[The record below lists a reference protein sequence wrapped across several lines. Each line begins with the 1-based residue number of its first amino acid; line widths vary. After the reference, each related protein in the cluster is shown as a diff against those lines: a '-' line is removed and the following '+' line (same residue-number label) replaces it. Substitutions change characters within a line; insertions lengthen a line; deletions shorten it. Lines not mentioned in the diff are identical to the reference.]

1 MKNFILS
8 ILSVSFLISCSS
20 GGDDS
25 PEPISI
31 EGTWKLEF
39 WSWTETNGYYEQND
53 TIITFNDSGSDSDY
67 SNQEDDMYYDFI
79 NDSTVVSYWFLNNNI
94 NQVDTNYFN
103 ISNNNLF
110 FDSGLIWYINSISE
124 STLNVDYFYE
134 ELNESSSFDR
144 VTGTYN
150 FLSSNLP

>member
-20 GGDDS
+20 GGDDI

-110 FDSGLIWYINSISE
+110 FDSGLIWYVNSISE

>member
-20 GGDDS
+20 GSDDI

-67 SNQEDDMYYDFI
+67 SNMEDDMYYDFI

-110 FDSGLIWYINSISE
+110 FNSGLIWYINSISE
-124 STLNVDYFYE
+124 SNLNVDYFYE
-134 ELNESSSFDR
+134 ELNESNSFDR
-144 VTGTYN
+144 VTGTFS